1 MRKLGLLLGLA
12 LMAACSKEDNPAPL
26 ASPAPVARHFE
37 PASLTRGAALF
48 DQHCALCHGPQAQ
61 GHPDWQT
68 PSNGSFAAAPPLD
81 GTGNDWKRNR
91 AELAAA
97 IQNGIKRKSDN
108 EMVMPAWKGRLKD
121 QDVEDVINWLQSLW
135 PAEVY
140 EAWSKTQMVTAV
152 PKS

>member
-1 MRKLGLLLGLA
+1 MRKLGLLWVLA
-12 LMAACSKEDNPAPL
+12 FLAACSKEDKSAPSAPPAP
-26 ASPAPVARHFE
+26 AVRHFE
-37 PASLTRGAALF
+37 PASLARGAALF
-48 DQHCALCHGPQAQ
+48 EQHCALCHGPQAQ

-68 PSNGSFAAAPPLD
+68 PNNGSFAAAPPLD
-81 GTGNDWKRNR
+81 GTGTDWKRSR

-121 QDVEDVINWLQSLW
+121 QEVEDVINWLQSLW

-140 EAWSKTQMVTAV
+140 EAWSKTQANAAT